1 MTLQHFSVCPFQ
13 LRSADPNILCG
24 LNFVMGYIILAPD
37 GIYEGKEW
45 WKYLLSPLAD
55 LLLLL
60 SLKTWLLP
68 LLGVKL
74 ILPYKDLIL
83 KERYVMLCYNTIG

>member
-1 MTLQHFSVCPFQ
+1 
-13 LRSADPNILCG
+13 
-24 LNFVMGYIILAPD
+24 MGYIILAPD

-83 KERYVMLCYNTIG
+83 KERYVMCCVIIPSDNSCRTVLIGIS